1 MLALGDFF
9 TVSPAGTECASAQ
22 RSQGTPLARGHQ
34 LARSRNLGESRVLA
48 SGSRRRSGRVRPH
61 RETGRLWC
69 IADGRGSRPVRQPT
83 AEVAATRHLPRALI
97 ARQAQTENSARRLAT
112 RRAIADRGRVAEP
125 RHRPR
130 HEARIHQRE
139 RLPAMRLH
147 ARRRAGGEKKET
159 EGDKKQSA
167 GGFRHDLAPFHWKA
181 IPSPN
186 AQIQLAVALK

>member
-1 MLALGDFF
+1 MGLPAARPRWP
-9 TVSPAGTECASAQ
+9 PAGTQ
-22 RSQGTPLARGHQ
+22 RDEARQSQGAPLARGHQ
-34 LARSRNLGESRVLA
+34 LARSRREQG
-48 SGSRRRSGRVRPH
+48 SGVGIKTTTGCIRAH
-61 RETGRLWC
+61 RETGRLWALPMGGAAGQC
-69 IADGRGSRPVRQPT
+69 GSPT
-83 AEVAATRHLPRALI
+83 AEVAATPHLPRAI
-97 ARQAQTENSARRLAT
+97 AREAQTENSARRLAS

-167 GGFRHDLAPFHWKA
+167 GGFRHDLAPFH
-181 IPSPN
+181 
-186 AQIQLAVALK
+186 

>member
-1 MLALGDFF
+1 M
-9 TVSPAGTECASAQ
+9 GTS
-22 RSQGTPLARGHQ
+22 
-34 LARSRNLGESRVLA
+34 
-48 SGSRRRSGRVRPH
+48 SGSDPGGH
-61 RETGRLWC
+61 TGRAREQQKHGHSGDRQRHGTLGSRG
-69 IADGRGSRPVRQPT
+69 ADGRGSRPVRQPT
-83 AEVAATRHLPRALI
+83 GEAAATCHMPRAV
-97 ARQAQTENSARRLAT
+97 ARQTQTENSARRLAS

-130 HEARIHQRE
+130 HEARIHQRK
-139 RLPAMRLH
+139 RLTAMRPH
-147 ARRRAGGEKKET
+147 ARRRAGAEKKET